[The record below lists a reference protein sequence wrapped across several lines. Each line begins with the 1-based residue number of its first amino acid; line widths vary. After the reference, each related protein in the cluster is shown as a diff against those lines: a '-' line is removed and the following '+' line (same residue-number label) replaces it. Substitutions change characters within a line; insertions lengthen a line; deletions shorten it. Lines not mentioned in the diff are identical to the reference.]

1 MNKVGLI
8 LIRTSEIMDIKK
20 IKSQSKWDAFQ
31 LNKITS
37 KHLQSI
43 YIIQGFTKDTKG

>member
-20 IKSQSKWDAFQ
+20 IKSQSKCRLKTGDHKTQ
-31 LNKITS
+31 NQIN
-37 KHLQSI
+37 I
-43 YIIQGFTKDTKG
+43 